1 MVRATKLLVISAAA
15 LSLAA
20 APAAQA
26 QQNGSNNRR
35 SDSGCIRIVKALSW
49 IASQISGNDD
59 TCKVRRSDD
68 SLSSRSEHGKTANS
82 TRVTSSGSEQIH

>member
-1 MVRATKLLVISAAA
+1 MIRARKLLVIGAAA

-20 APAAQA
+20 GPAAQA
-26 QQNGSNNRR
+26 QQGGANNRR

-59 TCKVRRSDD
+59 TCKVRRSED
-68 SLSSRSEHGKTANS
+68 SLSSRSEHGKSANS
-82 TRVTSSGSEQIH
+82 SRVSSSGSEQIH